1 MAATKT
7 IEPVQ
12 KASGRGGYRPN
23 AGRKPASHSKKAQA
37 LKKLT
42 DKMIHEEQVP
52 LRVMMNNMVHYVEEA
67 NGIEKQFEAQMAENA
82 ARFSE
87 DGFLKALELLS
98 KIGDA
103 RMKAQKCAVDAAPFI
118 HPKLA
123 NITMDVKQ
131 QVEVRDITEDA
142 EASVFADEF
151 RKIRSQPFII
161 EQEDIDVE

>member
-1 MAATKT
+1 MAKTKT
-7 IEPVQ
+7 IEPVK

-23 AGRKPASHSKKAQA
+23 AGRPPFSGDKKMARVRQI
-37 LKKLT
+37 T
-42 DKMIHEEQVP
+42 NKMLQQEQVP

-87 DGFLKALELLS
+87 EGFLKALELLS

-118 HPKLA
+118 HPKLS

-131 QVEVRDITEDA
+131 QVELRDIRKRTNRAGRLEVA
-142 EASVFADEF
+142 E
-151 RKIRSQPFII
+151 
-161 EQEDIDVE
+161 